1 MSLIFKY
8 LWWKF
13 FGVLELESDEVSI
26 DKSLLKF
33 LETLKFDSNKLNS
46 ETWNDDLNEHFLFL
60 KICIIQ
66 GLEAWI
72 RKGSL
77 ICSLLSF

>member
-60 KICIIQ
+60 KICIIR
-66 GLEAWI
+66 GLEA
-72 RKGSL
+72 
-77 ICSLLSF
+77 